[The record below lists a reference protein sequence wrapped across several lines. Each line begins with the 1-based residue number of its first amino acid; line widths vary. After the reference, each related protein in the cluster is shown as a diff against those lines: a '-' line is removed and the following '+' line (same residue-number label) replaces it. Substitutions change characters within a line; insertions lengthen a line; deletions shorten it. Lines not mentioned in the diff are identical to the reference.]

1 MDDAENSPGSG
12 GEGLEPRGP
21 SVEDLVELCRILNG
35 LEARY
40 VVVGGFAVRGAGFNR
55 MTMDIDLII
64 DTSLEN
70 EAKVYR
76 SLESLPDQAVSE
88 LVRGDVEKYTVVRV
102 VDEIVVDL
110 MKSACGIEYEEASK
124 DVVIREL
131 DGVLIPFASPRL
143 LWRMKANTHREKDA
157 LDLVF
162 LQEYFDA
169 RGEKPPVI

>member
-70 EAKVYR
+70 EAKSIALLSHCLIKRLVSLCGATSRNTQSFVLLMR
-76 SLESLPDQAVSE
+76 SSL
-88 LVRGDVEKYTVVRV
+88 
-102 VDEIVVDL
+102 I
-110 MKSACGIEYEEASK
+110 
-124 DVVIREL
+124 
-131 DGVLIPFASPRL
+131 
-143 LWRMKANTHREKDA
+143 
-157 LDLVF
+157 
-162 LQEYFDA
+162 
-169 RGEKPPVI
+169 